1 MQNPSRYPKGK
12 SRRIWDSHFTVS
24 ERCAVKI
31 KAKIDRMVNAGNV
44 KAIASVSLDGMFVV
58 KNLKVMDGKKGLFV
72 SMPQETYSGKDGQ
85 KKYSNT
91 FFALTNSAKL
101 ELQESVLQAYQQ
113 QMDANY
119 VPRQGY
125 GGQHVPQEVQ
135 HQRDYYPQQYPEPQ
149 YPDWVNDSD
158 DGMLPMDMG
167 VM

>member
-1 MQNPSRYPKGK
+1 
-12 SRRIWDSHFTVS
+12 
-24 ERCAVKI
+24 
-31 KAKIDRMVNAGNV
+31 MVNTGNV

-113 QMDANY
+113 QLDPNC

-125 GGQHVPQEVQ
+125 GGQGFPQEVQ
-135 HQRDYYPQQYPEPQ
+135 HQRDYYPQQYPE
-149 YPDWVNDSD
+149 WVNDCD

-167 VM
+167 GM

>member
-1 MQNPSRYPKGK
+1 M
-12 SRRIWDSHFTVS
+12 
-24 ERCAVKI
+24 KI

-72 SMPQETYSGKDGQ
+72 SMPQETFTGKDGQ

-91 FFALTNSAKL
+91 FFALTDSAKL

-113 QMDANY
+113 QMDPNY
-119 VPRQGY
+119 VRRQGY

>member
-1 MQNPSRYPKGK
+1 M
-12 SRRIWDSHFTVS
+12 
-24 ERCAVKI
+24 KI

-58 KNLKVMDGKKGLFV
+58 KNLKVMDGKK
-72 SMPQETYSGKDGQ
+72 
-85 KKYSNT
+85 
-91 FFALTNSAKL
+91 
-101 ELQESVLQAYQQ
+101 
-113 QMDANY
+113 
-119 VPRQGY
+119 
-125 GGQHVPQEVQ
+125 GQHVPQEVQ

>member
-1 MQNPSRYPKGK
+1 M
-12 SRRIWDSHFTVS
+12 
-24 ERCAVKI
+24 KI

-113 QMDANY
+113 QLDPNC

-125 GGQHVPQEVQ
+125 GGQGFPQEVQ
-135 HQRDYYPQQYPEPQ
+135 HQRDYYPQQYPE
-149 YPDWVNDSD
+149 WVNDCD

-167 VM
+167 GM

>member
-1 MQNPSRYPKGK
+1 M
-12 SRRIWDSHFTVS
+12 
-24 ERCAVKI
+24 KI

-85 KKYSNT
+85 KKYSNL

-113 QMDANY
+113 QIDPNY
-119 VPRQGY
+119 TPKQSQQEQG
-125 GGQHVPQEVQ
+125 VPQHIQ
-135 HQRDYYPQQYPEPQ
+135 HQRDYYPQNYPEPQ
-149 YPDWVNDSD
+149 YPEPQFPESQYPEWVNDCD
-158 DGMLPMDMG
+158 DGMLPMQMG
-167 VM
+167 GM

>member
-1 MQNPSRYPKGK
+1 M
-12 SRRIWDSHFTVS
+12 
-24 ERCAVKI
+24 KI

-72 SMPQETYSGKDGQ
+72 SMPQETFTGKDGQ

-113 QMDANY
+113 QMDPNY
-119 VPRQGY
+119 VSRQGY

>member
-1 MQNPSRYPKGK
+1 M
-12 SRRIWDSHFTVS
+12 
-24 ERCAVKI
+24 KI

-72 SMPQETYSGKDGQ
+72 SMPQETFTGKDGQ

-113 QMDANY
+113 QMDPMLLGLGIMLAAGE
-119 VPRQGY
+119 VPRIA
-125 GGQHVPQEVQ
+125 
-135 HQRDYYPQQYPEPQ
+135 QQFGL
-149 YPDWVNDSD
+149 DSSVRVNMSSVIYSTNSAVNLTRNL
-158 DGMLPMDMG
+158 MKAKPA
-167 VM
+167 

>member
-1 MQNPSRYPKGK
+1 M
-12 SRRIWDSHFTVS
+12 
-24 ERCAVKI
+24 KI